1 MQYFLSTA
9 ETIPEGMGFSLFSPL
24 HLTWLFL
31 FLAAAVLCSLLYR
44 RLTPAGRKRMRL
56 AFAALLVADELFKVA
71 GLLVGGTFLYGY
83 LPLHLCSINIFLIAV
98 HALRPF
104 RLLDNFLY
112 TVCIPAALAALL
124 FPTWTSLPLWNF
136 MHLHSSTVHI
146 LLAVYPIMLTAGGHP
161 APAPGHPPVS
171 RLSGPAGR
179 PHLRC
184 QPPAG
189 HQLHVSHVRP
199 RGQPP
204 ALVRADLR
212 LPPHRLPLPH
222 RRRGGPHVPASGD
235 LAPPPPGEGPRL
247 SSRPLLVPGPAA
259 ALTKLHF

>member
-44 RLTPAGRKRMRL
+44 RLTPAGRKGMRL

-71 GLLVGGTFLYGY
+71 GLLIGGTFLYGY

-98 HALRPF
+98 HALRPC

-112 TVCIPAALAALL
+112 TVCIPAAVAALL

-146 LLAVYPIMLTAGGHP
+146 LLAVYPIMLTAGGDI
-161 APAPGHPPVS
+161 
-171 RLSGPAGR
+171 
-179 PHLRC
+179 
-184 QPPAG
+184 
-189 HQLHVSHVRP
+189 RP
-199 RGQPP
+199 RPRDFPRGLACLALLAVPIYAVNRLLDTNFMFLMFAPEGNPLRWFGQTFGCHLIGYPFLIAAVVALMFLPP
-204 ALVRADLR
+204 ALWRRLR
-212 LPPHRLPLPH
+212 R
-222 RRRGGPHVPASGD
+222 VK
-235 LAPPPPGEGPRL
+235 
-247 SSRPLLVPGPAA
+247 VPG
-259 ALTKLHF
+259 